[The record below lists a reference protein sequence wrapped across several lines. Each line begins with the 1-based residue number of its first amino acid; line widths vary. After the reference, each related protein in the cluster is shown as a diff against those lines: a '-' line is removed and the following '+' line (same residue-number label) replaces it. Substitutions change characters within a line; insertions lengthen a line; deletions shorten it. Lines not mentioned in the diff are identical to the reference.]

1 MLVSDNISNIQKVL
15 SKHKR
20 ANKTVG
26 FIPTMGALHQ
36 GHLSL
41 IKAAKEKCDIVVVSI
56 YVNPTQFNNADD
68 LSAYPRTLKEDIE
81 KITPFDVDVLFTP
94 SDEIMY
100 ASKSSININFGD
112 LENVMEGSFRPGH
125 FSGVGIIV
133 TKLFNI
139 VNPDF
144 AFFGQKDFQQ
154 LTIIRKMVN
163 EFLFPIEIIAVPI
176 EREPHGLAMSS
187 RNERLSK
194 EDRQEASIFYNTL
207 NRVKE
212 LILNN
217 DNVSSS
223 TILKETESIF
233 EKSTAKLEYLEI
245 VSDTDLKPK
254 LSNYK
259 AKDTVL
265 CIAGY
270 IGNVRLIDNMYL
282 IS

>member
-26 FIPTMGALHQ
+26 FVPTMGALHQ

-112 LENVMEGSFRPGH
+112 LENVMEGAFRPGH

-217 DNVSSS
+217 NNVSSS

-254 LSNYK
+254 SSNYK

>member
-26 FIPTMGALHQ
+26 FVPTMGALHQ

-144 AFFGQKDFQQ
+144 AF
-154 LTIIRKMVN
+154 
-163 EFLFPIEIIAVPI
+163 
-176 EREPHGLAMSS
+176 LARRIFSS
-187 RNERLSK
+187 
-194 EDRQEASIFYNTL
+194 
-207 NRVKE
+207 
-212 LILNN
+212 
-217 DNVSSS
+217 
-223 TILKETESIF
+223 
-233 EKSTAKLEYLEI
+233 
-245 VSDTDLKPK
+245 
-254 LSNYK
+254 
-259 AKDTVL
+259 
-265 CIAGY
+265 
-270 IGNVRLIDNMYL
+270 
-282 IS
+282 

>member
-1 MLVSDNISNIQKVL
+1 MLVSDSISNIQKVL
-15 SKHKR
+15 STYRKEHK
-20 ANKTVG
+20 TIG
-26 FIPTMGALHQ
+26 FVPTMGALHQ

-41 IKAAKEKCDIVVVSI
+41 IRAAKKKCDIVVVSI

-81 KITPFDVDVLFTP
+81 KITPFNVDVLFTP

-112 LENVMEGSFRPGH
+112 LENVMEGAFRPGH

-139 VNPDF
+139 INPDF
-144 AFFGQKDFQQ
+144 SFFGQKDFQQ
-154 LTIIRKMVN
+154 LTIIRKMVD
-163 EFLFPIEIIAVPI
+163 EFLFPIKIEAVAI
-176 EREPHGLAMSS
+176 EREANGLAMSS
-187 RNERLSK
+187 RNERLNAV
-194 EDRQEASIFYNTL
+194 ERQEATIFFETL
-207 NRVKE
+207 QKAKH

-217 DNVSSS
+217 KQISKDE
-223 TILKETESIF
+223 ILKSVANAF
-233 EKSTAKLEYLEI
+233 SKSSAKLEYLEI
-245 VSDTDLKPK
+245 VSDKDLKSK
-254 LSNYK
+254 SSNFI
-259 AKDTVL
+259 ANDTVL